1 MKNCF
6 SVLKL
11 RFPFIV
17 SGTHALLYHGLACIC
32 HRNNDPEKLCHRLSS
47 FNLNENANILLF
59 RGPST
64 PELMNLARWK
74 QECKNYFYR
83 FFSKRVNDVISLPQ
97 HGDGLIRTLEEW
109 CYDTKESNKKGALII
124 KNIDLSRQMKF
135 LGIQNREVMN
145 WEKPA
150 SYLAYNCTENVILYL
165 HLAKDISSKEN
176 LNKEMRRCR
185 LDIHLLINLYRD
197 ELENSGVTIVG
208 IVISNSE
215 TQNLKLN
222 CDMCSIFVTSKKVF
236 EDLDSCKIWWNEIS
250 EWLKV
255 DDLDQTKAENGFLAF
270 CSKIL
275 GLMAC
280 TNCSYLPN
288 FTKNFAS
295 QIKQA
300 CIFLTPEQIDV
311 TYYSKNYTI
320 LKGDFGTGKSIVL
333 QKKLE
338 NLAKVIPEDEIIYYI
353 NYDGKSNVYITIK
366 NLVEKTFPNTFD
378 KVQIRKNVG
387 GQKLSGL
394 FKSINRE
401 VDKRINSVHL
411 FIDEYNGEDLTVKEV
426 KMLKDNLDEKHFRH
440 SIIFIAAQ
448 PVHRTQTF
456 QYSGKKETS
465 EVNLFSKVEGIF
477 EIRQLTQVM
486 RNTVQIN
493 TIMKIVQN
501 YVKDKKNEFIH
512 QPRVTPTTTPTE
524 ETSQDKQNL
533 HTKVK
538 AYQPCARQTNNP
550 TETTSQDKPKLHKQ
564 RKRFCKNSLLFKKI
578 NVKAI
583 GNSIKKKLTQPL
595 DVEQTNKSTP
605 NLIDNDVDQPHKL
618 LDEVEAIFD
627 KTLDDLKIT
636 SSYAYCQSE
645 IGHQIKSQNPK
656 LIFPHQFESFFEN
669 VISYAAVLDS
679 LKIQKRKTVIIHFEQ
694 SPPTILTIALKNL
707 SLPVLDNVEK
717 FISSRDHPTLITN
730 FQYVRGMEFENVIV
744 VVDPDEYYLKHY
756 IPEAITRCTTNLYLM
771 LLEDKKKK
779 KKEETVK
786 GIVEQLEQYDPPVI
800 EKLIIENC
808 KECDK
813 DSNFYC
819 YSSDVYPR
827 RLGLNK
833 SSQQF
838 KKMEEFFDST
848 GLIGEEKDISMT
860 YKKRM

>member
-1 MKNCF
+1 M
-6 SVLKL
+6 
-11 RFPFIV
+11 
-17 SGTHALLYHGLACIC
+17 YYGLNCIC
-32 HRNNDPEKLCHRLSS
+32 HRNNDPEKLCHQLSS
-47 FNLNENANILLF
+47 FNLSDNANILLC

-74 QECKNYFYR
+74 QECKNYFHR
-83 FFSKRVNDVISLPQ
+83 FFSKRVNDVICLPQ

-109 CYDTKESNKKGALII
+109 CCGNKKSNKKGALII
-124 KNIDLSRQMKF
+124 KNIDLSKQMKF

-145 WEKPA
+145 WEKPG

-185 LDIHLLINLYRD
+185 SDIHLLINLYRD

-215 TQNLKLN
+215 THNLKLN
-222 CDMCSIFVTSKKVF
+222 CDMCSIFVTTKKVF
-236 EDLDSCKIWWNEIS
+236 KDLDSCKIWWSEIS

-255 DDLDQTKAENGFLAF
+255 DELDQTKAENCFLAF
-270 CSKIL
+270 CSKML

-338 NLAKVIPEDEIIYYI
+338 NLAKVIPEDEIIYYF
-353 NYDGKSNVYITIK
+353 NYDGKSNVYITVK
-366 NLVEKTFPNTFD
+366 NFVEKKFPNASG
-378 KVQIRKNVG
+378 KIQIRKNFG
-387 GQKLSGL
+387 RQKLSGL

-401 VDKRINSVHL
+401 VDKRISSVHI

-426 KMLKDNLDEKHFRH
+426 KMLKENLDKKHFKR

-448 PVHRTQTF
+448 PIHRTQTF

-477 EIRQLTQVM
+477 EIRQLNQVM

-493 TIMKIVQN
+493 AIVKILQN
-501 YVKDKKNEFIH
+501 YLKDKKNEFIH
-512 QPRVTPTTTPTE
+512 QPRVSPTTSPTE
-524 ETSQDKQNL
+524 KTSQDKQKMYMKPKN
-533 HTKVK
+533 
-538 AYQPCARQTNNP
+538 YQPRAWQANNP
-550 TETTSQDKPKLHKQ
+550 SEITSQEKPKLHKQ
-564 RKRFCKNSLLFKKI
+564 RKLFWKNSFLLKKG

-583 GNSIKKKLTQPL
+583 GSSIKKKLTRPL
-595 DVEQTNKSTP
+595 DAEQAVKSTA
-605 NLIDNDVDQPHKL
+605 NLIDNDLDQPHKL
-618 LDEVEAIFD
+618 LDDVEAIFD
-627 KTLDDLKIT
+627 ETVDDLKIT
-636 SSYAYCQSE
+636 SSYAYCESE
-645 IGHQIKSQNPK
+645 IGHQIKSQKPK

-694 SPPTILTIALKNL
+694 SPPTMLTIALKNL

-717 FISSRDHPTLITN
+717 FISSKDHPTLITN

-744 VVDPDEYYLKHY
+744 VVEPDEYYLKHY

-771 LLEDKKKK
+771 LLEDKNKK

-786 GIVEQLEQYDPPVI
+786 GIVEQLQQYDPPVI
-800 EKLIIENC
+800 EKLIIEKC

-819 YSSDVYPR
+819 YDSDENPR

-838 KKMEEFFDST
+838 KKMKEFFDST
-848 GLIGEEKDISMT
+848 GFIGEDKDISIAD
-860 YKKRM
+860 KKRM